1 MGDNMVEK
9 RINEL
14 IELINRANYEYY
26 VLDNPTISDQEYDR
40 YMQELI
46 RLETDNPSLVVDNSP
61 TKLIGGKVIDQ
72 FSKVIH
78 QIPMLS
84 LGNVFN
90 ESEIIAFDERI
101 KKEVPNPK
109 YVCELKIDG
118 LAVSLI
124 YKDGQLVKGVTR
136 GDGVVGEDITH
147 NVVTVKTIPKQLK
160 EKIDIEVRG
169 EIYMSK
175 KVFNKLNEERSKD
188 NLPLLA
194 NPRNAAAGSIRQL
207 DSNVAAKRDLDCF
220 VYHIPEAVKYNIDNH
235 YETIKYMEKLGLTVN
250 PNIKRVDNINGVLEF
265 VSYWSLNRE
274 SLPYEIDGIVI
285 KVDNINDQIK
295 LGYTVKY
302 PKWATAYKF
311 KATEVTT
318 KIKDII
324 FTIGRTGQVTPNAVL
339 EPVRVAGS
347 VVSKATLHNEDYV
360 NERDIKIN
368 DIVVV
373 RKAGDVIPEVVSVV
387 KERRVGNEI
396 EFKMVDKCPICDSKL
411 IRKENMSAYYCI
423 NESCDAKRQEGLIHF
438 VSRNAMNIEG
448 FGDRI
453 IEDFYNLGYL
463 KNMDD
468 FYNLHIYKEKLM
480 ELEGF
485 GEKSINNLLE
495 NIESSKNNSLEK
507 LLFALGIRHVGSKT
521 SKVLAAHYKNI
532 DKLAVATFEELI
544 SIKDIGEVTAS
555 SVISYFKDDE
565 NSKLI
570 KKLKGHN
577 LNMEYLGQTKTNND
591 NFVNKTF
598 VITGTLESMT
608 RDEAS
613 NLITINGGN
622 ITNTVSKKTDALIVG
637 SNPGSKYD
645 KAKELNITILN
656 EEEFRNL
663 IKE

>member
-1 MGDNMVEK
+1 
-9 RINEL
+9 
-14 IELINRANYEYY
+14 
-26 VLDNPTISDQEYDR
+26 
-40 YMQELI
+40 
-46 RLETDNPSLVVDNSP
+46 
-61 TKLIGGKVIDQ
+61 
-72 FSKVIH
+72 
-78 QIPMLS
+78 MLS

-101 KKEVPNPK
+101 KKEVPNPR

-175 KVFNKLNEERSKD
+175 KVFNKINEERSKE
-188 NLPLLA
+188 NLALLA

-207 DSNVAAKRDLDCF
+207 DSKVAAKRDLDCF
-220 VYHIPEAVKYNIDNH
+220 VYHMPEATKYNINSH
-235 YETIKYMEKLGLTVN
+235 YETIKYMEKMGLTVN
-250 PNIKRVDNINGVLEF
+250 PNIKKVEDINGVLEF

-285 KVDNINDQIK
+285 KVDDINDQIK

-387 KERRVGNEI
+387 KERRDGHEI
-396 EFKMVDKCPICDSKL
+396 DFKMIDKCPICDSKL

-423 NESCDAKRQEGLIHF
+423 NENCDAKRQEGLIHF

-463 KNMDD
+463 KTIDD
-468 FYNLHIYKEKLM
+468 FYNLHLYKEKLM

-485 GEKSINNLLE
+485 GEKSIGNLLE
-495 NIESSKNNSLEK
+495 NIENSKNNSLEK

-521 SKVLAAHYKNI
+521 AKVLAAHYKNI
-532 DKLAVATFEELI
+532 DELSTATFDELI
-544 SIKDIGEVTAS
+544 NIKDIGEVIAR
-555 SVISYFKDDE
+555 SVVNYFHDEE

-570 KKLKGHN
+570 NKLKAHN
-577 LNMEYLGQTKTNND
+577 LNMNYLGQTKTNNELL
-591 NFVNKTF
+591 VNKTF

-608 RDEAS
+608 RDEIS
-613 NLITINGGN
+613 DLIILNGGN
-622 ITNTVSKKTDALIVG
+622 VTNTVSKKTDALIVG
-637 SNPGSKYD
+637 SNPGSKYE

-656 EEEFRNL
+656 EFEFRNL
-663 IKE
+663 IKK